1 MRMASILIADDHP
14 VVRRGLRSLLET
26 GNRWQVVAEA
36 ANGREAIEAVREL
49 HPDLAVLDMG
59 MPQLNGLDA
68 CRFITKT
75 LPETRVLILTPERN
89 DDFMHR
95 ALKAGARGYVFKSD
109 AERDLIAAV
118 EAILRGRTFFRSGRH
133 IPPETVWTTSRQ
145 MEPTGGDEGGTPL
158 SIRET
163 EIIQLIAEGRSNK
176 EIGVILGISTRTVEN
191 HRARIMQKLGLD
203 SMSALI
209 RYAIR
214 NNMLEK

>member
-1 MRMASILIADDHP
+1 MASILIADDHP

-26 GNRWQVVAEA
+26 GNHWQVVAEA

-49 HPDLAVLDMG
+49 HPDLAVLDVG

-75 LPETRVLILTPERN
+75 LPETRVLILTLDHNN
-89 DDFMHR
+89 DFTHR
-95 ALKAGARGYVFKSD
+95 ALRAGARGYVLKSD
-109 AERDLIAAV
+109 AERDLISAV
-118 EAILRGRTFFRSGRH
+118 EAILRDGTFFRSMQDV
-133 IPPETVWTTSRQ
+133 PPVPVWTALRQ
-145 MEPTGGDEGGTPL
+145 MEHAGDEGGTTL
-158 SIRET
+158 SIREA

-176 EIGVILGISTRTVEN
+176 KIGVILGISTRTVEN

-214 NNMLEK
+214 NNMVEK

>member
-1 MRMASILIADDHP
+1 MASILIADDHP

-49 HPDLAVLDMG
+49 HPDVAVLDVG

-75 LPETRVLILTPERN
+75 LPQTRVLILTLDRN
-89 DDFMHR
+89 NDFMYR
-95 ALKAGARGYVFKSD
+95 ALKAGARGYVLKSD
-109 AERDLIAAV
+109 ADRDLVAAV
-118 EAILRGRTFFRSGRH
+118 EAILRDRTFFRSTQH
-133 IPPETVWTTSRQ
+133 ISSETVWTTSRQ
-145 MEPTGGDEGGTPL
+145 MDHTGGDEGGTTL

-163 EIIQLIAEGRSNK
+163 EIVQLIAEGRSNK

-214 NNMLEK
+214 NNLLEK